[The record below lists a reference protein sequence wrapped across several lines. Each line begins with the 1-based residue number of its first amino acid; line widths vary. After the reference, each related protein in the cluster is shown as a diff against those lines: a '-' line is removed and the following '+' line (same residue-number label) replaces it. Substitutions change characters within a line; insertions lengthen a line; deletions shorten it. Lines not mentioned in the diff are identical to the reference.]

1 MVLYHTIRTELIL
14 VLTNDVK
21 HFPDRREGSIAL
33 GNVEINAPAFCDRG
47 ASDRSNGTKLCTRD
61 DVLKAISSRPLAFE
75 PWTRPL
81 YSNTGFNLLGW
92 AVAQAVEHETAVLLD
107 AVLGENS
114 ASSLTLEKLLQKDVF
129 EPIGMNNSSFWVPL
143 EKRDNVAVPGKG
155 VPSMIDWDFT
165 STFNP
170 YQISLHWTNI
180 YPVQEECTQLQMIS
194 QNSSIKSSYP
204 QILPYC
210 QTNRF
215 ENGYHLYTSSTIV
228 ILPWGNHLPA
238 YLSDVECHGRYH
250 FPQT

>member
-1 MVLYHTIRTELIL
+1 LIL

-21 HFPDRREGSIAL
+21 HFPGRRESSIAL
-33 GNVEINAPAFCDRG
+33 EDVETNAPAFCDPG
-47 ASDRSNGTKLCTRD
+47 TSDRSNGTKVCTRH

-92 AVAQAVEHETAVLLD
+92 AVAQAAEHETAGILNEI
-107 AVLGENS
+107 LGKKTV
-114 ASSLTLEKLLQKDVF
+114 SSTTLEQLLQKDVF
-129 EPIGMNNSSFWVPL
+129 EHLGMNDSSFWVPR
-143 EKRDNVAVPGKG
+143 EKKNNVAVPGKG

-170 YQISLHWTNI
+170 YQVSLHWTNV
-180 YPVQEECTQLQMIS
+180 YPAQEECTRLLMILP
-194 QNSSIKSSYP
+194 NSSTRSSCP
-204 QILPYC
+204 QILPYY

-215 ENGYHLYTSSTIV
+215 ENGYLPYTFSPIALLPSGNLLQCMHLT
-228 ILPWGNHLPA
+228 L
-238 YLSDVECHGRYH
+238 ECRGRYH